1 MEETQ
6 FTNFEAPQKLPNA
19 TAVLVLG
26 ILSILTCC
34 CYGILS
40 IILGAVGI
48 YLAKKDA
55 TLYNANP
62 SLYTNYNNVKTGKI
76 LSIIGIVL
84 GVLFLIY
91 MVWIISVFGFD
102 ALQDQQLLE
111 QRMRE
116 MMGQ

>member
-1 MEETQ
+1 MEDQNFSNFETQ
-6 FTNFEAPQKLPNA
+6 QKLPNA

-26 ILSILTCC
+26 ILSIITCC

-40 IILGAVGI
+40 IILGIVGI

-55 TLYNANP
+55 TLYNTNP
-62 SLYTNYNNVKTGKI
+62 SLYTNYNTVKTGKI

-84 GVLFLIY
+84 GVLFLVY
-91 MVWIISVFGFD
+91 MVWIISVFGFE